1 MLHVKCFSGRDE
13 KGARAPG
20 HVTVVVTGVDDGPAA
35 DRLCDRIY
43 AFLAERCGCCLTAEG
58 SLHVCPA
65 TVITVSTRI
74 AVELEEIDCAAEI
87 QREIIRRIETL
98 IGDTWRQRRIGSQI
112 RTDELWRVVR
122 DTPGV
127 HTIDRILAEGAFDED
142 GRARLVPLE
151 HDADF
156 PYAVVRS
163 GVHYVRVR

>member
-1 MLHVKCFSGRDE
+1 MKRE
-13 KGARAPG
+13 TRRPG
-20 HVTVVVTGVDDGPAA
+20 TFTVVVTGVDDGSAA
-35 DRLCDRIY
+35 DRLCDRVY
-43 AFLAERCGCCLTAEG
+43 AFLAERCSCCLTAEG
-58 SLHVCPA
+58 RLHVCPA

-74 AVELEEIDCAAEI
+74 SVELEDLDQAAEI
-87 QREIIRRIETL
+87 QREVIRRIESL
-98 IGDTWRQRRIGSQI
+98 IEDIWRRRRIGSQI

-127 HTIDRILAEGAFDED
+127 HVIDRILTEGAFDED

-151 HDADF
+151 HDAEF